1 MFALFYGWKPTTRP
15 MLTTAPILGG
25 QGLQSRLDWPS
36 FWRAVAASCIF
47 GLGGWAWAQSPA
59 PSPGPYPSR
68 AIKWIVPFAAG
79 GSGDTIAR
87 LLAERMGHALGQPV
101 LIDNR
106 GGNGSVLGTE
116 MAAKAAADGHTWV
129 LSNGAA
135 ITTGPLMGQA
145 TSYKPLEDFVHITLI
160 GSFTNALIVRQD
172 HPAKNLQ
179 DFLALARSQPGKLS
193 YGSAGVGSAGF
204 LTGEMLKQ
212 LAQVDMVHIPYKGS
226 GPALNDLL
234 GGQTDAMF
242 NALITSAPHIRG
254 GRVRALAITAAA
266 RDAEFSQVPTLSE
279 AVPGAVGDA
288 WFGLS
293 VPAKTPPAV
302 VERLQLEM
310 DKLLKSPDVKARLTE
325 LGMLTQNLGPRGFQ
339 AFLQAENKKW
349 APIIRSAH
357 IKID

>member
-1 MFALFYGWKPTTRP
+1 MLDSFYGLKPATPPIFTP
-15 MLTTAPILGG
+15 APTWLGLG
-25 QGLQSRLDWPS
+25 MRQGLVGRW
-36 FWRAVAASCIF
+36 FWRAILASCA
-47 GLGGWAWAQSPA
+47 LGSAGGALAQSPGA
-59 PSPGPYPSR
+59 TAYPSR
-68 AIKWIVPFAAG
+68 AVKWIVPFAAG
-79 GSGDTIAR
+79 GSGDTSAR
-87 LLAERMGHALGQPV
+87 LLAERMTHALGQPV

-116 MAAKAAADGHTWV
+116 IAAKAAADGHTWV

-234 GGQTDAMF
+234 SGQTDAMF
-242 NALITSAPHIRG
+242 NALITSAPHIRS

-349 APIIRSAH
+349 GPIIRSAH

>member
-1 MFALFYGWKPTTRP
+1 MLGLFYGLKPP
-15 MLTTAPILGG
+15 APPIFTTAPFLVSQRLRQRLFWHGFWSAILAGCAFSWAGG
-25 QGLQSRLDWPS
+25 
-36 FWRAVAASCIF
+36 
-47 GLGGWAWAQSPA
+47 AWAQSPTA
-59 PSPGPYPSR
+59 YPSR
-68 AIKWIVPFAAG
+68 AVKWIVPFAAG

-87 LLAERMGHALGQPV
+87 LLAERMTHALGQPV

-116 MAAKAAADGHTWV
+116 IAAKAAADGHTWV

-234 GGQTDAMF
+234 SGQTDAMF
-242 NALITSAPHIRG
+242 NALITSAPHIRS

-266 RDAEFSQVPTLSE
+266 RDAEFTQVPTLSE

-349 APIIRSAH
+349 GPIIRSAH
-357 IKID
+357 IKIE

>member
-1 MFALFYGWKPTTRP
+1 MLGLFYGLKPP
-15 MLTTAPILGG
+15 APPIFTTAPFLVSQRLRQRLFWHGFWSAILAGCAFSWAGG
-25 QGLQSRLDWPS
+25 
-36 FWRAVAASCIF
+36 
-47 GLGGWAWAQSPA
+47 AWAQSPTA
-59 PSPGPYPSR
+59 YPSR
-68 AIKWIVPFAAG
+68 AVKWIVPFAAG

-87 LLAERMGHALGQPV
+87 LLAERMTHALGQPV

-116 MAAKAAADGHTWV
+116 IAAKAAADGHTWV

-242 NALITSAPHIRG
+242 NALITSAPHIRS

-266 RDAEFSQVPTLSE
+266 RDAEFTQVPTLSE

-302 VERLQLEM
+302 VERLHLEM
-310 DKLLKSPDVKARLTE
+310 DKLLKSPEVKARLTE
-325 LGMLTQNLGPRGFQ
+325 LGMVALNLGPRGFQ

-349 APIIRSAH
+349 APIIRAAH
-357 IKID
+357 IKIE

>member
-15 MLTTAPILGG
+15 MFTTAPIQGG
-25 QGLQSRLDWPS
+25 QGPQQRLAWTS
-36 FWRAVAASCIF
+36 FWRIVAASCAF
-47 GLGGWAWAQSPA
+47 GLAGWAWAQSPG
-59 PSPGPYPSR
+59 PSPGAYPSR
-68 AIKWIVPFAAG
+68 AIKWIVPFAPG

-87 LLAERMGHALGQPV
+87 LLADRMSHALGQPV

-116 MAAKAAADGHTWV
+116 VAAKAAADGHTWV

-242 NALITSAPHIRG
+242 NALITSAPHIRS

-310 DKLLKSPDVKARLTE
+310 DKLLKSPDVKLRLAE

>member
-1 MFALFYGWKPTTRP
+1 MF
-15 MLTTAPILGG
+15 TTAPILGG

-59 PSPGPYPSR
+59 PSPGTYPSR
-68 AIKWIVPFAAG
+68 AVKWIVPFAAG

-87 LLAERMGHALGQPV
+87 LLAERMTHALGQPV

-116 MAAKAAADGHTWV
+116 IAAKAAADGHTWV

-234 GGQTDAMF
+234 SGQTDAMF
-242 NALITSAPHIRG
+242 NALITSAPHIRS
-254 GRVRALAITAAA
+254 GRVRALAITGAA

>member
-1 MFALFYGWKPTTRP
+1 MF
-15 MLTTAPILGG
+15 TTAPFLGG
-25 QGLQSRLDWPS
+25 QRPQPRLAWPS
-36 FWRAVAASCIF
+36 LWRAIAASCVF
-47 GLGGWAWAQSPA
+47 GLAGWASAQSPG
-59 PSPGPYPSR
+59 PNPGAYPSR
-68 AIKWIVPFAAG
+68 AVKWIVPFAAG

-87 LLAERMGHALGQPV
+87 LLAERMTHALGQPV

-116 MAAKAAADGHTWV
+116 IAAKAAADGHTWV

-293 VPAKTPPAV
+293 VPAKTSPAV

>member
-1 MFALFYGWKPTTRP
+1 MGVLALVLAGAVAGFWTPDLERNVLENKYATTN
-15 MLTTAPILGG
+15 THFVVV
-25 QGLQSRLDWPS
+25 QGLRIHYQDSGPKDAPVLLLLHG
-36 FWRAVAASCIF
+36 F
-47 GLGGWAWAQSPA
+47 GSSLQTWDVWAQSLE
-59 PSPGPYPSR
+59 SKYRVIRLDLPGFGLTGPNPDQKYADLDDVQAIARFADHLGLTEFSLLGHSMGGKIAWNFAAAYPQR
-68 AIKWIVPFAAG
+68 AVKWIVPFAAG

-87 LLAERMGHALGQPV
+87 LLAERMGAALGQPV

-116 MAAKAAADGHTWV
+116 VAAKAAPDGHTWV

-135 ITTGPLMGQA
+135 ITTGPLLGQV
-145 TSYKPLEDFVHITLI
+145 TTYKPLEDFAHVVLI

-179 DFLALARSQPGKLS
+179 EFLALARSQPGKWS

-242 NALITSAPHIRG
+242 NALISSAPHIRS

-266 RDAEFSQVPTLSE
+266 RDA
-279 AVPGAVGDA
+279 
-288 WFGLS
+288 
-293 VPAKTPPAV
+293 
-302 VERLQLEM
+302 
-310 DKLLKSPDVKARLTE
+310 
-325 LGMLTQNLGPRGFQ
+325 
-339 AFLQAENKKW
+339 
-349 APIIRSAH
+349 
-357 IKID
+357 

>member
-15 MLTTAPILGG
+15 MFTTAPIQGG
-25 QGLQSRLDWPS
+25 QGPQQRLAWTS
-36 FWRAVAASCIF
+36 FWRIVAASCAF
-47 GLGGWAWAQSPA
+47 GLAGWAWAQSPG
-59 PSPGPYPSR
+59 PSPGAYPSR

-87 LLAERMGHALGQPV
+87 LLADRMSHALGQPV

-116 MAAKAAADGHTWV
+116 VAAKAAADGHTWV

-242 NALITSAPHIRG
+242 NALITSAPHIRS

-302 VERLQLEM
+302 VERLQMEM
-310 DKLLKSPDVKARLTE
+310 DKLLKSPDVKLRLAE

>member
-1 MFALFYGWKPTTRP
+1 MF
-15 MLTTAPILGG
+15 TTASILGG

-36 FWRAVAASCIF
+36 FWRAVAASCVF

-59 PSPGPYPSR
+59 PSPGAYPSR
-68 AIKWIVPFAAG
+68 AVKWIVPFAAG

-116 MAAKAAADGHTWV
+116 IAAKAAADGHTWV

-204 LTGEMLKQ
+204 
-212 LAQVDMVHIPYKGS
+212 
-226 GPALNDLL
+226 
-234 GGQTDAMF
+234 
-242 NALITSAPHIRG
+242 
-254 GRVRALAITAAA
+254 
-266 RDAEFSQVPTLSE
+266 
-279 AVPGAVGDA
+279 
-288 WFGLS
+288 
-293 VPAKTPPAV
+293 
-302 VERLQLEM
+302 
-310 DKLLKSPDVKARLTE
+310 
-325 LGMLTQNLGPRGFQ
+325 
-339 AFLQAENKKW
+339 
-349 APIIRSAH
+349 
-357 IKID
+357 

>member
-1 MFALFYGWKPTTRP
+1 MLGLFYGLKPA
-15 MLTTAPILGG
+15 APPIFTPAPFLGSDWLR
-25 QGLQSRLDWPS
+25 QRLAWRG
-36 FWRAVAASCIF
+36 FWLAMAASCAF
-47 GLGGWAWAQSPA
+47 VLAGGSWAQSPSA
-59 PSPGPYPSR
+59 TAYPSR
-68 AIKWIVPFAAG
+68 AVKWIVPFAAG

-87 LLAERMGHALGQPV
+87 LLAERMGAALGQPV

-116 MAAKAAADGHTWV
+116 VAAKAAADGHTWV

-145 TSYKPLEDFVHITLI
+145 TTYRPLEDFVHVTLI

-179 DFLALARSQPGKLS
+179 EFLALARSQPGKWS

-242 NALITSAPHIRG
+242 NALISSAPHIRS
-254 GRVRALAITAAA
+254 GRVRALAITGAA
-266 RDAEFSQVPTLSE
+266 RDAEFTQVPTLSE

-349 APIIRSAH
+349 APIIRSAQ
-357 IKID
+357 IKIE

>member
-1 MFALFYGWKPTTRP
+1 MLGLFYGLKPA
-15 MLTTAPILGG
+15 APPIFTPAPFLG
-25 QGLQSRLDWPS
+25 SDWLRQQLAWRG
-36 FWRAVAASCIF
+36 FWLAMVASCAF
-47 GLGGWAWAQSPA
+47 VLAGGSWAQSPSA
-59 PSPGPYPSR
+59 TAYPSR
-68 AIKWIVPFAAG
+68 AVKWIVPFAAG

-87 LLAERMGHALGQPV
+87 LLAERMGAALGQPV

-116 MAAKAAADGHTWV
+116 VAAKAAADGHTWV

-145 TSYKPLEDFVHITLI
+145 TTYRPLEDFVHVTLI

-179 DFLALARSQPGKLS
+179 EFLALARSQPGKWS

-234 GGQTDAMF
+234 SGQTDAMF
-242 NALITSAPHIRG
+242 NALITSAPHIRS
-254 GRVRALAITAAA
+254 GRVRALAITGAA
-266 RDAEFSQVPTLSE
+266 RDAEFTQVPTLSE

-349 APIIRSAH
+349 APIIRSAQ
-357 IKID
+357 IKIE

>member
-1 MFALFYGWKPTTRP
+1 MFGSFYGLKPIDPPLFTP
-15 MLTTAPILGG
+15 APPWGHPGRNAGRWGRWWRCAIAAGCTMGLWGG
-25 QGLQSRLDWPS
+25 T
-36 FWRAVAASCIF
+36 
-47 GLGGWAWAQSPA
+47 WAQSP
-59 PSPGPYPSR
+59 SPAAYPQR
-68 AIKWIVPFAAG
+68 AVKWIVPFAAG

-87 LLAERMGHALGQPV
+87 LLAERMTAALGQPV

-116 MAAKAAADGHTWV
+116 VAAKASADGYTWV

-135 ITTGPLMGQA
+135 ITTGPLLGQV
-145 TSYKPLEDFVHITLI
+145 TTYKPLEDFVHIALI

-179 DFLALARSQPGKLS
+179 EFLALARSQPNKWS

-212 LAQVDMVHIPYKGS
+212 LAQVQMVHIPYKGS

-242 NALITSAPHIRG
+242 NALISSAPHIRS

-266 RDAEFSQVPTLSE
+266 RDAEFNQVPTLSE
-279 AVPGAVGDA
+279 VVPGAVGDA

-293 VPAKTPPAV
+293 VPAKTPAAV
-302 VERLQLEM
+302 VERLHLEM
-310 DKLLKSPDVKARLTE
+310 DKILKTPEVKARLTE
-325 LGMLTQNLGPRGFQ
+325 LGMVTQNLGPRGFQ

-349 APIIRSAH
+349 APIIRAAH
-357 IKID
+357 IKIE

>member
-1 MFALFYGWKPTTRP
+1 MLDSFYGLKPATPPIFTP
-15 MLTTAPILGG
+15 APTWLGLG
-25 QGLQSRLDWPS
+25 MRQGLVGRWL
-36 FWRAVAASCIF
+36 WRAILVSCAL
-47 GLGGWAWAQSPA
+47 GLAGRALAQSPGA
-59 PSPGPYPSR
+59 TAYPSR
-68 AIKWIVPFAAG
+68 AVKWIVPFAAG

-87 LLAERMGHALGQPV
+87 LLAERMGAALGQPV

-116 MAAKAAADGHTWV
+116 IAAKATADGHTWV

-145 TSYKPLEDFVHITLI
+145 TTYRPLEDFVHVTLI

-172 HPAKNLQ
+172 HPAKNIQ
-179 DFLALARSQPGKLS
+179 EFLALARSQPGKWS

-242 NALITSAPHIRG
+242 NALISSAPHIRS
-254 GRVRALAITAAA
+254 GRVRALAITAAT
-266 RDAEFSQVPTLSE
+266 RDAEFTQVPTLSE

-302 VERLQLEM
+302 VERLHLEM
-310 DKLLKSPDVKARLTE
+310 DKLLKTPEVKARLTE
-325 LGMLTQNLGPRGFQ
+325 LGMVALNLGPRGFQ

-349 APIIRSAH
+349 APIIRAAH
-357 IKID
+357 IKIE

>member
-116 MAAKAAADGHTWV
+116 IAAKAAADGHTWV

-234 GGQTDAMF
+234 SGQTDAMF

>member
-1 MFALFYGWKPTTRP
+1 MF
-15 MLTTAPILGG
+15 TTAPFLGG
-25 QGLQSRLDWPS
+25 QRPQPRLAWPS
-36 FWRAVAASCIF
+36 LWRAIAASCVF
-47 GLGGWAWAQSPA
+47 GLAGWASAQSPG
-59 PSPGPYPSR
+59 PNPGAYPSR
-68 AIKWIVPFAAG
+68 AVKWIVPFAAG

-87 LLAERMGHALGQPV
+87 LLAERMTHALGQPV

-116 MAAKAAADGHTWV
+116 IAAKAAADGHTWV

-234 GGQTDAMF
+234 SGQTDAMF
-242 NALITSAPHIRG
+242 NALITSAPHIRS

-288 WFGLS
+288 WFG
-293 VPAKTPPAV
+293 
-302 VERLQLEM
+302 RLNQW
-310 DKLLKSPDVKARLTE
+310 R
-325 LGMLTQNLGPRGFQ
+325 
-339 AFLQAENKKW
+339 
-349 APIIRSAH
+349 PIRANP
-357 IKID
+357 

>member
-1 MFALFYGWKPTTRP
+1 MLGLFYGLKPATRSIFTP
-15 MLTTAPILGG
+15 APALLGLG
-25 QGLQSRLDWPS
+25 RHPRLVGRG
-36 FWRAVAASCIF
+36 FWRAMVASCAL
-47 GLGGWAWAQSPA
+47 GLTGGSWAQSPNPTA
-59 PSPGPYPSR
+59 YPSR
-68 AIKWIVPFAAG
+68 AVKWIVPFAAG

-87 LLAERMGHALGQPV
+87 LLAERMGAALGQPV

-116 MAAKAAADGHTWV
+116 IAAKAVADGHTWV

-145 TSYKPLEDFVHITLI
+145 TSYRPLEDFVHVTLI

-172 HPAKNLQ
+172 HPAKNIQ
-179 DFLALARSQPGKLS
+179 EFLALARSQPGKWS

-242 NALITSAPHIRG
+242 NALISSAPHIRN
-254 GRVRALAITAAA
+254 GRVRALAITAAT
-266 RDAEFSQVPTLSE
+266 RDAEFTQVPTLSE

-293 VPAKTPPAV
+293 VPAKTPAAV
-302 VERLQLEM
+302 VERLHLEM
-310 DKLLKSPDVKARLTE
+310 DKLLKTPEVKARLTE
-325 LGMLTQNLGPRGFQ
+325 LGMVALNLGPRGFQ
-339 AFLQAENKKW
+339 SFLQAENKKW
-349 APIIRSAH
+349 APIIRAAQ
-357 IKID
+357 IKIE